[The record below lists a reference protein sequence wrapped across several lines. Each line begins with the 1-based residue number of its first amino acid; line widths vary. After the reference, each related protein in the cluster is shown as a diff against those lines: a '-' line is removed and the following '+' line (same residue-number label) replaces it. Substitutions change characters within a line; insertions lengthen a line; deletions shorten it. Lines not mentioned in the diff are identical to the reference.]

1 MKVIIDT
8 NSLLSLVRYYLPF
21 DKENLLFNFIKEKI
35 EIGEIIIIDKVYE
48 QCTYNAKGLILKQL
62 AFLTDK
68 SFLKKSK
75 TPYKTDS
82 LIAPSPA
89 KFIRMV
95 ENQFVVGV
103 QRKKINDVE
112 FEVKKNQHLEDAD
125 IKLIVLCLN
134 LIKNGEN
141 VYLVTEETTGSND
154 NKLFVKIPLM
164 CRELSIKCITLP
176 KLIKL
181 YLDDFELHFKY
192 IKPQPKL
199 KFFHFKKILTF
210 TSNKKIY

>member
-89 KFIRMV
+89 KFLRMV

-141 VYLVTEETTGSND
+141 VYLVTEETTGGND

-181 YLDDFELHFKY
+181 YLDDFELHFK
-192 IKPQPKL
+192 
-199 KFFHFKKILTF
+199 
-210 TSNKKIY
+210 